1 MWQSFPVN
9 SDQPTDSKDLRVVG
23 RSDDGNHL
31 ELSDNSGGTY
41 SVRISDSLRA
51 TVNQARLSAVQEEA
65 PEVMTIKEIQARLR
79 AGESADE
86 ISRLGNVSME
96 KIERFSGPILQERAY
111 IIHLAQKTPL
121 RKDSQSQTLADLVLH
136 RLAPRGVDMNL
147 VNWNTSRSD
156 DGTWNIKLD
165 YPNRDGAGT
174 ALWSFDATRRTLTSQ
189 DEGARWIGGEESL
202 AKPAPRNEHGMIFPT
217 GDTSSSER
225 QAPRLV
231 AVRTDPMQEEDNPI
245 EIPSAPALQETL
257 DIEPEA
263 RRDGVKRRISIPSWD
278 DIMFGSKRDKEEE

>member
-111 IIHLAQKTPL
+111 IIDLAQKTPL

-263 RRDGVKRRISIPSWD
+263 RRDGVKRRI
-278 DIMFGSKRDKEEE
+278 

>member
-1 MWQSFPVN
+1 MN
-9 SDQPTDSKDLRVVG
+9 SDQPTENKDLRVVG
-23 RSDDGNHL
+23 RSEDGNHL
-31 ELSDNSGGTY
+31 ELTDVGGGTY

-51 TVNQARLSAVQEEA
+51 TVNQARLSAVVDQA
-65 PEVMTIKEIQARLR
+65 PEIMGIKEIQARLR
-79 AGESADE
+79 SGESADE

-96 KIERFSGPILQERAY
+96 KIERFSGPIMQERAY
-111 IIHLAQKTPL
+111 ILDLAQKTPL

-147 VNWNTSRSD
+147 VNWNTSRNE
-156 DGTWNIKLD
+156 DGSWNINLD

-174 ALWSFDATRRTLTSQ
+174 ATWSFDSLRRTLTSQ

-202 AKPAPRNEHGMIFPT
+202 AKPAPRIDHGMIFPT
-217 GDTSSSER
+217 GDTTNSER

-231 AVRTDPMQEEDNPI
+231 SVRTDPMQEEDNPI
-245 EIPSAPALQETL
+245 ETTSAPALQETL

-263 RRDGVKRRISIPSWD
+263 KQDGVKRRISIPSWD

>member
-1 MWQSFPVN
+1 MN
-9 SDQPTDSKDLRVVG
+9 SEQPINNKDLRVLG
-23 RSDDGNHL
+23 RSEDGNHL
-31 ELSDNSGGTY
+31 ELTDNGGAKYT
-41 SVRISDSLRA
+41 VRISDSLRA
-51 TVNQARLSAVQEEA
+51 TVNQARLSAVQEQT
-65 PEVMTIKEIQARLR
+65 PEEMTIKEIQARLR

-96 KIERFSGPILQERAY
+96 KIERFSGPIMQERAY
-111 IIHLAQKTPL
+111 ILELAQKTPL
-121 RKDSQSQTLADLVLH
+121 RKDSQSQTLGDLVLH

-147 VNWNTSRSD
+147 VNWNTSRNEDSS
-156 DGTWNIKLD
+156 WSINLE

-174 ALWSFDATRRTLTSQ
+174 AIWSFDATRRTLTSL

-202 AKPAPRNEHGMIFPT
+202 AKPAPRNDHGMIFPT
-217 GDTSSSER
+217 GDTSNSDR

-245 EIPSAPALQETL
+245 EAPTPPALQETL

-263 RRDGVKRRISIPSWD
+263 KRDGVKRRISIPSWD

>member
-111 IIHLAQKTPL
+111 IIDLAQKTPL

-231 AVRTDPMQEEDNPI
+231 AVRTDPMQVEDNPI

>member
-111 IIHLAQKTPL
+111 IIDLAQKTSL